1 MLRASSNTAC
11 HTCDGCDGD
20 TTVWEN
26 ERLALSHSCLALIL
40 ESKTDMKR
48 FGYGNRSLSVVG
60 RPHDSCFRH
69 ISADDDGYCQPCRG
83 IPRLARRAQKRGKD
97 FPCTC
102 RYLCIDCH
110 SVAVCGCSLTRHG
123 TCSSGI
129 IIEPTEGGPN
139 THAMRAGTACGRTT
153 PISEISQE
161 MNQRRF

>member
-48 FGYGNRSLSVVG
+48 FRYVNRSLSVFG

-69 ISADDDGYCQPCRG
+69 ISADDDGYCQPCR
-83 IPRLARRAQKRGKD
+83 AR
-97 FPCTC
+97 
-102 RYLCIDCH
+102 
-110 SVAVCGCSLTRHG
+110 G
-123 TCSSGI
+123 T
-129 IIEPTEGGPN
+129 
-139 THAMRAGTACGRTT
+139 H
-153 PISEISQE
+153 EISARQDAGGGVGRWE
-161 MNQRRF
+161 ALPGFLYT